1 MKDSKEPLYVGILKC
16 YCDLRKKEEK
26 SNFPSSTLVNGTRI
40 LTGQYESAPICQNYV
55 NEMSTSKIISTLMS
69 VFIVVINTVLRMIL
83 ISLIKWIGEDTHSQ
97 QLKSITNGVFIT
109 QFMNTGFLLLLVQS
123 NLIEVN
129 IPLARSIFNQ
139 GPFYDYLPKWYVAI
153 GYKLTQTMI
162 INSIFLYVEFGIAWT
177 KAFVF
182 RRMDRKMGS
191 DTYVTKKSTMQQYV
205 DLYSGPEY
213 MIHFKYSG
221 ILNVTFVAMMYGLG
235 MPILFPI
242 AAFNFFNLYTLER
255 LTTAYFYQM
264 PPTFDDQMTK
274 NALGIMRWGAVFYL
288 FFGYWMLS
296 SKVIF
301 DNFYQL
307 I

>member
-1 MKDSKEPLYVGILKC
+1 
-16 YCDLRKKEEK
+16 
-26 SNFPSSTLVNGTRI
+26 
-40 LTGQYESAPICQNYV
+40 
-55 NEMSTSKIISTLMS
+55 
-69 VFIVVINTVLRMIL
+69 
-83 ISLIKWIGEDTHSQ
+83 
-97 QLKSITNGVFIT
+97 
-109 QFMNTGFLLLLVQS
+109 MNTGFLLLLVQA

-162 INSIFLYVEFGIAWT
+162 INSIFLYVEFGIAWS
-177 KAFVF
+177 KSFVL
-182 RRMDRKMGS
+182 RRMDRKFGS

-307 I
+307 ILQSTERQWSGHTFNKITVD